1 MSSLKEVRNRIT
13 SIDSTRKITSAMKM
27 VSASKLRRAQSS
39 IVQLR
44 PYARKLNELIS
55 NLSGSINKDEN
66 PLFKE
71 HEEISKV
78 LLIVVSSNRG
88 LCGGFNSNILKY
100 ATKLVESTYR
110 EQNAAGN
117 LKFITIGKK
126 ATEFILKKHGNLIE
140 SHDHL
145 TENINFEECVEIS
158 NMLMEKYSNGEFDK
172 IEIIYHQFVNAGY
185 QKLIQEVFL
194 PIQPPETDEDS
205 LKFETDY
212 IYQPDKESIT
222 QDLVPKILRL
232 QFYKAIIDSVASE
245 HGARMTAMHKAT
257 DNATDILK
265 DLKLAYNKARQAA
278 ITNEILEIVSGAE
291 ALENA

>member
-27 VSASKLRRAQSS
+27 VSASKLRRAQSL

-55 NLSGSINKDEN
+55 NLSGSLNKDEN

-71 HEEISKV
+71 HEEINNV
-78 LLIVVSSNRG
+78 LLVVVSSNRG

-100 ATKLVESTYR
+100 TTKLVETTYK

-117 LKFITIGKK
+117 LKFITIGRK
-126 ATEFILKKHGNLIE
+126 ATEFILKKYGNVIE

-145 TENINFEECVEIS
+145 TEHTSFDESAGIA

-172 IEIIYHQFVNAGY
+172 IDIIYHQFVNAGY
-185 QKLIQEVFL
+185 QELTWEVFL
-194 PIQPPETDEDS
+194 PIQPPTKDENS

-222 QDLVPKILRL
+222 EDLVPKILRL
-232 QFYKAIIDSVASE
+232 QFYKSIVDSVASE

-265 DLKLAYNKARQAA
+265 DLKLVYNKARQAA